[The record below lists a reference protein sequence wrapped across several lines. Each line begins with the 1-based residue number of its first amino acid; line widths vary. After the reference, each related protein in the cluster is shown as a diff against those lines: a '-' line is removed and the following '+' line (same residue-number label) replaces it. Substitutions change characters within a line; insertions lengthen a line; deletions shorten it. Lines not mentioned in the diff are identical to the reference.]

1 VWLQRLLRRGG
12 RELVT
17 ARATPPMRRP
27 TAWLELLPLQR
38 ASGSDARVIDADG
51 FSAGLAAWADPS
63 FLQPLGHTVDRDGP
77 AGLAHGLLAPLPEA
91 QVLEGSTSGLP
102 VFHSRRGAAR
112 AHPPTEPG
120 LIGAGGTE
128 VAPAEPQAG
137 ISTPTVDSVAAAS
150 QPATPAVQR
159 LPVQPLTMA
168 VPTIRSHSQRP
179 SVVAPAVQR
188 SVEQASLP
196 ALSSAIPDVDAGPTA
211 PDPAVH
217 NPVPAAEAGESPT
230 GTLQESVTTVPTLE
244 QPVPDGG
251 PATTPVPLAAP
262 DSAEVH
268 SGRPVPSATA
278 GVRPGLGA
286 PLPVQR
292 ALAGPEPS
300 SASVV
305 LPALPGPFPLV
316 QRASEALPA
325 MGPSADST
333 PTSPAELPSASPQLS
348 SRAPDVQIREVAP
361 LLPGQIPA
369 VGLSSTV
376 EPEGIRTELRWSA
389 PALPGGGLTAHRP
402 MEVQRIESTPETP
415 GRAASVVGSKHP
427 LPSVSRL
434 PDLPPMPSATSA
446 RQSGEAPAASAPND
460 AGEVAVAR
468 GLAQREADGSV
479 VFLLAEDHPPA
490 TAPGTDSQGGGLGG
504 PTVQAV
510 GETTSPA
517 ASATPAAGVPSGQDI
532 EALAQRLMPHV
543 GRYLRDELRH
553 DRERRGRTADLR
565 H

>member
-1 VWLQRLLRRGG
+1 
-12 RELVT
+12 
-17 ARATPPMRRP
+17 MRRP

-102 VFHSRRGAAR
+102 VLHSRRGAAR
-112 AHPPTEPG
+112 AHAPTEPG

-137 ISTPTVDSVAAAS
+137 ISTSTVDSVAAAS
-150 QPATPAVQR
+150 QPATPGVQR
-159 LPVQPLTMA
+159 
-168 VPTIRSHSQRP
+168 PT
-179 SVVAPAVQR
+179 VVAPAVQR
-188 SVEQASLP
+188 RVEQASFP
-196 ALSSAIPDVDAGPTA
+196 APPSAIPDVDAGAGPLA
-211 PDPAVH
+211 PVTAVH
-217 NPVPAAEAGESPT
+217 NPILAAEAGESPT
-230 GTLQESVTTVPTLE
+230 AAVEESVTTVPTLE

-251 PATTPVPLAAP
+251 PATTPVPLAAA
-262 DSAEVH
+262 DSALVH
-268 SGRPVPSATA
+268 PGRPVPSATT
-278 GVRPGLGA
+278 GVKPGLGS
-286 PLPVQR
+286 PLPEPSTSGPSPAVQR
-292 ALAGPEPS
+292 RPEASSTSARQITGTARIAQRTLAAPAPS

-305 LPALPGPFPLV
+305 LPAAPPGPLPLV

-348 SRAPDVQIREVAP
+348 SRAPDVQIREVVP

-369 VGLSSTV
+369 AGLSSTV

-415 GRAASVVGSKHP
+415 GRAAPVVGSKHP

-460 AGEVAVAR
+460 PGEVAVAR

-479 VFLLAEDHPPA
+479 VFRLAEDHPPA
-490 TAPGTDSQGGGLGG
+490 KAPGTDSQGGGLGG

-517 ASATPAAGVPSGQDI
+517 ASAAPAAGVPSGQDI